1 MPAQDAHHCD
11 LTGGTCQTAG
21 QNLCPRSHAQCP
33 GICTGKK
40 LVESPIY
47 RNDRAQCLRRYIC
60 AGAAGRVNGRRQAG
74 PAGMVNGRRQA
85 GPAGMVNGRRQAGPA
100 GMVNGRSQAGP
111 GGCCRWRGCPEK
123 WSFYELQSRMPK
135 SELNNSGYHSQL
147 QYLYPETRAAQ
158 AMKP

>member
-1 MPAQDAHHCD
+1 MSDSRAEP
-11 LTGGTCQTAG
+11 LPTCSCSMRRH
-21 QNLCPRSHAQCP
+21 LYWERP
-33 GICTGKK
+33 
-40 LVESPIY
+40 VESPIY
-47 RNDRAQCLRRYIC
+47 RNDRVQCLRRYIC

-74 PAGMVNGRRQA
+74 PAGMVNGRSQAGPAGRVNGRRQA
-85 GPAGMVNGRRQAGPA
+85 GPAGRVNGRSQAGPA

-123 WSFYELQSRMPK
+123 WSFCELQSRMPK